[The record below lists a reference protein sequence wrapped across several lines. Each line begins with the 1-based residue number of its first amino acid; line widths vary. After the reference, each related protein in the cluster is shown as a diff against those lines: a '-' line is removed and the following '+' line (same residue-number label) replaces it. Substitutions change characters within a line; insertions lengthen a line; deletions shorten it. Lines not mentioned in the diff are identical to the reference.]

1 MTRDEQVAK
10 AERFLALHRT
20 PPLLALAN
28 AWDVVGAR
36 LFQLHG
42 FKAIG
47 TTSAGIAATLGYPD
61 GQRMSLEENVAVVR
75 RIAWR
80 IDLPVSADIEAG
92 YSPSVDGVVS
102 AAREVLRA
110 GAVGLN
116 IEDSV
121 GGPAEPLIDVPSQ
134 VERIGAVREMAL
146 GEGIPLVINARTD
159 VLLHSRSGIEPLL
172 TEVIARA
179 NAYVRAGADCVF
191 VPDAG
196 GLDKRAIAI
205 LVREIGAP
213 LNLIAGPGTPPL
225 RELEELGVA
234 RLSFGPR
241 MMRAALALIGRMAR
255 ELLDQGTYSSLTEEA
270 LSYAAVNAMLEHDER
285 GYCAGVPALTA

>member
-1 MTRDEQVAK
+1 MTRDEQKAK
-10 AERFLALHRT
+10 AERFLALHRA
-20 PPLLALAN
+20 PPLLVLPN

-61 GQRMSLEENVAVVR
+61 GQRMSLEENLAVVR
-75 RIAWR
+75 RIARR

-92 YSPSVDGVVS
+92 YSPTVDGVAG

-116 IEDSV
+116 LEDST
-121 GGPAEPLIDVPSQ
+121 GRPAEPLMGVPPQ
-134 VERIGAVREMAL
+134 VERIGAIREMAL
-146 GEGIPLVINARTD
+146 GEGIPLVVNARTD
-159 VLLHSRSGIEPLL
+159 VLLHSAGSVASLL
-172 TEVIARA
+172 PEVVERAR
-179 NAYVRAGADCVF
+179 AYVRAGADCVF

-196 GLDKRAIAI
+196 GLDRRAIAV

-213 LNLIAGPGTPPL
+213 VNLIAGPDIPPL

-234 RLSFGPR
+234 RVSFGPR
-241 MMRAALALIGRMAR
+241 MMRAALALVGRMAR
-255 ELLDQGTYSSLTEEA
+255 ELLDRGTYSSFTEEA

-285 GYCAGVPALTA
+285 GRCRQ